1 MLVSAPAGSILSPC
15 LEVAHGQEDLV
26 AGLQDHRRRGRSR
39 RGALAV
45 AFVNRSVA
53 PPATDLQK
61 VQSPPINVNVT
72 QIQNQY
78 PNPDNSSTEYI
89 ALLESRAAKILAQ
102 FREDH
107 DSRLDKFADLHSQNI
122 KALRNNQQIVS
133 HELNNEI
140 QALLGDSDIV
150 PKVPGVD
157 KPRRPLNEPEP
168 ARRASS
174 PVKSERPSR

>member
-1 MLVSAPAGSILSPC
+1 MSVPAGSILSPC

-39 RGALAV
+39 RGAGSCFCESVSGSSCYGLA
-45 AFVNRSVA
+45 
-53 PPATDLQK
+53 K
-61 VQSPPINVNVT
+61 GKSPPINVNVT

-140 QALLGDSDIV
+140 QALLGDSDIAYR
-150 PKVPGVD
+150 KVPGVD

-168 ARRASS
+168 ARRASP